1 MRKAKDCFGSSDME
15 KMKSSSLVRRDG
27 MNN

>member
-1 MRKAKDCFGSSDME
+1 MTKGQHCFRSSDEE